1 MAYNGKKKGGYDAGS
16 LLVVSCLQTVT
27 FQIQVEGPDN
37 RDDVA
42 KDWASSS

>member
-27 FQIQVEGPDN
+27 FQIQVEGSAMQDWS
-37 RDDVA
+37 DV
-42 KDWASSS
+42 